1 MLPDRSILIGQKLM
15 ENAQLENSNETFSVI
30 CQQCAYTY
38 SATLNSTSFPFQYGG
53 PGRGINDMN
62 GMDPNQPRVSTRSR

>member
-1 MLPDRSILIGQKLM
+1 MPNLKIQMRDFRLFA
-15 ENAQLENSNETFSVI
+15 NNVHTHTQL
-30 CQQCAYTY
+30 
-38 SATLNSTSFPFQYGG
+38 LSTQPLFPFQYGG